1 MFGER
6 NEGMIGM
13 ICVCSRDL
21 SSKLQDTLV
30 FIEES
35 MDVTLAKLCSD
46 FHSHIYQRLLNAYR
60 LLGQSFMDQFQM
72 HFVKVVQ
79 TRTMDILLKHT
90 ESTNNER
97 NLSSYGELCKVIG
110 ENDRRRKSTEE
121 DLFRSFQKTHSRI
134 VYMN

>member
-1 MFGER
+1 MCSVRGKKYL
-6 NEGMIGM
+6 GTIGM
-13 ICVCSRDL
+13 HWVYSSDL

-90 ESTNNER
+90 GTTNNEQ
-97 NLSSYGELCKVIG
+97 NLSSYVELCNVRSSIG
-110 ENDRRRKSTEE
+110 ND
-121 DLFRSFQKTHSRI
+121 
-134 VYMN
+134 